1 MIRVRNL
8 ENSIPF
14 YGDFRGL
21 DEVRQKD
28 IGNNATLVFLADEN
42 QHPYLKKFGVWG
54 VRKL

>member
-1 MIRVRNL
+1 MIRVRNI
-8 ENSIPF
+8 ENAIPF